1 MLTALAKLLRVA
13 PGDVED
19 VLRNDDAR
27 ACDTVTRRRFMGAAA
42 ALSTA
47 AFVPIIYS
55 IGCPNLTLMD
65 YLASIP
71 AAIEVRCTR
80 ISGSLYE
87 IEQHS
92 WGWAPSKTERV
103 VVK

>member
-1 MLTALAKLLRVA
+1 MILTRLAKLLRVA

-19 VLRNDDAR
+19 VLRNDHAR
-27 ACDTVTRRRFMGAAA
+27 ARDTVTRRRFMGAAA

-47 AFVPIIYS
+47 AFVPVVYS
-55 IGCPNLTLMD
+55 IGCPHLTLAD
-65 YLASIP
+65 YLASIA

-87 IEQHS
+87 VTMQS
-92 WGWAPSKTERV
+92 WGGTFSLV